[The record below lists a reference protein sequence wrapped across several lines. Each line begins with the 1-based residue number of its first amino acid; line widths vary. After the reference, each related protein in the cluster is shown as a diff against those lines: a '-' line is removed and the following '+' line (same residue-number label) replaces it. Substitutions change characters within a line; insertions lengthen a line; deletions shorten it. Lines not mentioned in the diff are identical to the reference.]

1 MLNKKSD
8 LPKYRALVSL
18 IPGGTTQ
25 FLDLGIN
32 ITKIKRLTTEFFEY
46 EKEAAA
52 NKKAKWLLKCLEKDA
67 EQDCYIDQQTRD
79 VVKDPKTNLPNKGII
94 PSYSISIEKALEPFL
109 DQWVPVPF
117 LRSEANI
124 GSFDMRYRHGPTD
137 WSRARLCALDEPDAA
152 GNTHRL
158 TIAFDTFVQPDID
171 ISKVSQEEGY
181 PALSEAD
188 MRDGAEFHF
197 VSDIKYNAWFISLG
211 WVEDWLKEF
220 FNQTMQKKRPN
231 RVIKESDFE
240 NRTEHIGRY
249 IGFLEVLTASEAIPK
264 IRLIDP
270 ERHSPIDV
278 DLVLDIGNSRTIGML
293 IERKDGDSVSLSNSS
308 VLELRDLSDPRLMH
322 RDTFNSFVCF
332 AKARFGDLNG
342 YSRGAGRLKRSFSW
356 PSVVRV
362 GAEANRLA
370 LKSRRE
376 EGQTSMSSPKRYLWD
391 VRARSQEWRYCPE
404 TDSPFSEEPPVNS
417 GDFVG
422 FVNNEGTPIYAFKDS
437 RYQNLEFM
445 AGQSFYPVTESRFSR
460 SSMMMFL
467 LSEILAHTLV
477 QINSPAE
484 RGNRQQTDIPRRL
497 RRVILTVPPAM
508 SVSERVIFK
517 RWAQWALD
525 VLWQALEWDE
535 YASQSDDYRQK
546 PEIKINLDEASTTQ
560 LVFVYNEIQEKFSG
574 DAAEYF
580 NIFGKIRPNRAP
592 TPSLRVASID
602 IGGGTTDMIV
612 TTYLNQSAG
621 ATSTI
626 VPKQEFREGFNVA
639 GDDLLKAVIENHVIP
654 SLENTL
660 TQAGLRQAKE
670 VLKRKLG
677 KDVPGTTETEKNLRA
692 QFAQQVLTPMGL
704 KILGLSEKISLPDAQ
719 NVSMKISWEDVF
731 GSQNPPRPAVVNII
745 DELFESNEQGQS
757 FTLSDWTCE
766 VDMSAVIVTI
776 SSTIGPYLRDLSE
789 VIRLWDCDY
798 LVLSGRPSCLP
809 AVQAAIYKNPPVQPS
824 RIIPMS
830 NYEVESWYPF
840 WSADGKIEDPKT
852 TGVVGAVLCAI
863 SEGNVMNF
871 HFRTKDLKPAST
883 IKFIGQMGKD
893 RQIKNQNLFFDQV
906 DLDTAKE
913 EDMQGSF
920 KFTAPTYIGFR
931 QLKTER
937 WKATPFYFVK
947 FANQEA
953 IDRSARNDLPY
964 DIKFSYRRRF
974 NEDLTDDDRGENEGY
989 LKVEEITSANGNSVP
1004 RSDIDF
1010 QLKSLWEEEDE
1021 GHWLDTG
1028 LFEIR

>member
-1 MLNKKSD
+1 MPNKKTD

-25 FLDLGIN
+25 FLDLGFD
-32 ITKIKRLTTEFFEY
+32 ITKIKRLSTEFFEY
-46 EKEAAA
+46 EKESVGD
-52 NKKAKWLLKCLEKDA
+52 KKNLWSLKCLEKDSD
-67 EQDCYIDQQTRD
+67 QDFYIDKQTREL
-79 VVKDPKTNLPNKGII
+79 VKDPKTNMPNKGIT
-94 PSYSISIEKALEPFL
+94 PTYSLSVDKALEPYI

-117 LRSEANI
+117 LRSESNI
-124 GSFDMRYRHGPTD
+124 GSFDMRYRSGPTD
-137 WSRARLCALDEPDAA
+137 WSRVRVSELDQPDSA
-152 GNTHRL
+152 GNTHRI
-158 TIAFDTFVQPDID
+158 TIAFDTFIQAGID
-171 ISKVSQEEGY
+171 ISKVLPEEGY

-197 VSDIKYNAWFISLG
+197 VSDVKHYSWFLG
-211 WVEDWLKEF
+211 LEWINDWLQEF
-220 FNQTMQKKRPN
+220 FNQMMQKKRPGK
-231 RVIKESDFE
+231 ILKDADFE
-240 NRTEHIGRY
+240 YHTEHLARY
-249 IGFLEVLTASEAIPK
+249 IAFLEVLASTNEIPK

-270 ERHSPIDV
+270 ERHKPIDV

-293 IERKDGDSVSLSNSS
+293 IERKDGESVSLSNSA

-342 YSRGAGRLKRSFSW
+342 YSRGAGRIKRSFSW

-362 GAEANRLA
+362 GQEANRLA

-391 VRARSQEWRYCPE
+391 LRPRSQEWRYCPE
-404 TDSPFSEEPPVNS
+404 TESAFSEEPPVNS

-422 FVNNEGTPIYAFKDS
+422 FINNEGTPLHAFKDS
-437 RYQNLEFM
+437 RYQNLEFL
-445 AGQSFYPVTESRFSR
+445 AGQSFYPVTEPKFSR

-484 RGNRQQTDIPRRL
+484 RGNRQQSDIPRRL
-497 RRVILTVPPAM
+497 RRIILTVPPAM
-508 SVSERVIFK
+508 SVSERKIFK
-517 RWAQWALD
+517 RWANWAVD

-535 YASQSDDYRQK
+535 FSGRISDFRQK
-546 PEIKINLDEASTTQ
+546 PEVKINLDEASTTQ

-580 NIFGKIRPNRAP
+580 KTFGKVRPNRAAGH
-592 TPSLRVASID
+592 SLRVASID

-612 TTYLNQSAG
+612 TTYLNQSEG

-626 VPKQEFREGFNVA
+626 VPKQEFREGFNIA
-639 GDDLLKAVIENHVIP
+639 GDDLLKAVIESHVIP
-654 SLENTL
+654 SLENSL
-660 TQAGLRQAKE
+660 NQAGLRQAKE
-670 VLKRKLG
+670 ILKRKLG
-677 KDVPGTTETEKNLRA
+677 KDAVGTSESEKNLRA
-692 QFAQQVLTPMGL
+692 QFAQQVLTPFGL
-704 KILGLSEKISLPDAQ
+704 QILSLSEKISLPDAQ
-719 NVSMKISWEDVF
+719 NSVMKISWEDVF
-731 GSQNPPRPAVVNII
+731 TDQNHPRPAVIEFI
-745 DELFESNEQGQS
+745 DELIESEDDAKFSLLNWS
-757 FTLSDWTCE
+757 CE
-766 VDMSAVIVTI
+766 VDMSAVIITI
-776 SSTIGPYLRDLSE
+776 SSTIGPYLNDFSE

-809 AVQAAIYKNPPVQPS
+809 AVQAAIYKTPPVQPS
-824 RIIPMS
+824 RIIAMS
-830 NYEVESWYPF
+830 EYEIEPWYPF
-840 WSADGKIEDPKT
+840 WSPDGKVDDPKT

-871 HFRTKDLKPAST
+871 HFRTKDLRPAST
-883 IKFIGQMGKD
+883 IKFIGQMSKD
-893 RQIKNQNLFFDQV
+893 HQIKNQNLFFNQI

-920 KFTAPTYIGFR
+920 KFTAPLYIGFR

-937 WKATPFYFVK
+937 WKATPFYFVS

-953 IDRSARNDLPY
+953 IDRSLRNDLPY
-964 DIKFSYRRRF
+964 EIKFSYRRRF
-974 NEDLTDDDRGENEGY
+974 DDDVEEGDRGENEGY
-989 LKVEEITSANGNSVP
+989 LKVEEIISANGNSVP

-1010 QLKSLWEEEDE
+1010 QLKSLWEDQ

>member
-1 MLNKKSD
+1 MANKKSD
-8 LPKYRALVSL
+8 LPKYKDWVSL

-25 FLDLGIN
+25 FLDLGID
-32 ITKIKRLTTEFFEY
+32 ITKIKRLSTEFFEY
-46 EKEAAA
+46 EKEPTSG
-52 NKKAKWLLKCLEKDA
+52 KSIWQLKCLEKDA
-67 EQDCYIDQQTRD
+67 EEDYYIDKQTREL
-79 VVKDPKTNLPNKGII
+79 VKDPKTNLPNKGIT
-94 PSYSISIEKALEPFL
+94 PTYSLNVDKAIEPYL
-109 DQWVPVPF
+109 DEWVPAPF
-117 LRSEANI
+117 LRSENNI
-124 GSFDMRYRHGPTD
+124 GSFDKRYRHGPTD
-137 WSRARLCALDEPDAA
+137 WARVRLSALNEPDSA

-158 TIAFDTFVQPDID
+158 TIAFDTFVQAGVE
-171 ISKVSQEEGY
+171 ISKVSQDEGY

-188 MRDGAEFHF
+188 MRDGANFHF
-197 VSDIKYNAWFISLG
+197 VSDVKYNSWFIGLE
-211 WVEDWLKEF
+211 WVNDWLKDF
-220 FNQTMQKKRPN
+220 FNQLMQKKRPN
-231 RVIKESDFE
+231 KILKDADFE
-240 NRTEHIGRY
+240 NRMEHLARY
-249 IGFLEVLTASEAIPK
+249 IAFLEVLASAEVIPT

-270 ERHSPIDV
+270 ERHPPIDV

-308 VLELRDLSDPRLMH
+308 VLELRDLTDPRIMH
-322 RDTFNSFVCF
+322 KNTFNSFVCF
-332 AKARFGDLNG
+332 AKARFGDSNG
-342 YSRGAGRLKRSFSW
+342 YSKGAGRMKRSFSW

-362 GAEANRLA
+362 GQEANRLA
-370 LKSRRE
+370 IQSRRG

-391 VRARSQEWRYCPE
+391 LRARAQEWRYCPE
-404 TDSPFSEEPPVNS
+404 TDNAEEPPVNS

-422 FVNNEGTPIYAFKDS
+422 FINNEGTPIDAFRDS
-437 RYQNLEFM
+437 RFSSLDFLKGQN
-445 AGQSFYPVTESRFSR
+445 SYPVTEPKFSR
-460 SSMMMFL
+460 SSIMMFL
-467 LSEILAHTLV
+467 LSEIIAHTLV

-484 RGNRQQTDIPRRL
+484 RGNRQQSEIPRRL
-497 RRVILTVPPAM
+497 RRIILTVPPAM
-508 SVSERVIFK
+508 SVSEREIFK
-517 RWAQWALD
+517 RWANWALD
-525 VLWQALEWDE
+525 VLWEALEWNEFAD
-535 YASQSDDYRQK
+535 QVTDYRHK
-546 PEIKINLDEASTTQ
+546 PVIKINLDEASTTQ
-560 LVFVYNEIQEKFSG
+560 LVFVYNEIQERFSG

-580 NIFGKIRPNRAP
+580 KIFGKVRPNRASDY
-592 TPSLRVASID
+592 SLRVASID
-602 IGGGTTDMIV
+602 IGGGTTDMII
-612 TTYLNQSAG
+612 TTYLNQSEG

-660 TQAGLRQAKE
+660 AQAGLRQAKD

-692 QFAQQVLTPMGL
+692 QFAQQVLAPFGL

-719 NVSMKISWEDVF
+719 NTVMKISWDEIF
-731 GSQNPPRPAVVNII
+731 SESNKPRQAVIEMI
-745 DELFESNEQGQS
+745 DELVDAKEEIFSIKN
-757 FTLSDWTCE
+757 WVCE
-766 VDMSAVIVTI
+766 VDMSSVIVTI
-776 SSTIGPYLRDLSE
+776 SSTIGPYLNDLSE

-824 RIIPMS
+824 RVIPMS
-830 NYEVESWYPF
+830 NYEIEPWYPF
-840 WSADGKIEDPKT
+840 WSPDGKIDDPKT

-883 IKFIGQMGKD
+883 IKFIGQMSKD
-893 RQIKNQNLFFDQV
+893 RQIKNQNLFFNQI

-920 KFTAPTYIGFR
+920 KFTAPMYIGFR

-953 IDRSARNDLPY
+953 IDRAFRNDLPY
-964 DIKFSYRRRF
+964 EIKFSYRRRF
-974 NEDLTDDDRGENEGY
+974 TEEDDGVQGENEGY
-989 LKVEEITSANGNSVP
+989 LKVEEIVSANGNSVP
-1004 RSDIDF
+1004 PSDIDF
-1010 QLKSLWEEEDE
+1010 QLKSLWEEEDQ

-1028 LFEIR
+1028 LFDIR